1 MTTIGDFRQARLGWA
16 TLLLAGLLLGGCS
29 TQGLEREPSR
39 EPPAKTAS
47 QSPDRS
53 WGPVMEAVAM
63 AKLYPDGKSVVDL
76 VPKRDPAAI
85 VADFEQLRQR
95 EGTIGKARLQA
106 FVDANFDPRPENET
120 RLGEDADTSIE
131 AHIVNLWPY
140 LTRDPADTDEGP
152 WSSLVSLPEPY
163 VVPGGRFNEMF
174 YWDSYFT
181 MLGLAR
187 SDRFDLVRDMV
198 GNFAW
203 LIDTYGFVPNGTRTY
218 FLTRSQPP
226 FFAPMVAL
234 LAEHDGDDVYRR
246 YLPELMREHD
256 YWMRG
261 ADEIGPGEARE
272 HVVELADG
280 TLLNRYHGS
289 ENWPR
294 PEAYAAERELAAR
307 SDRPAPE
314 LYGHLRAAAESGWD
328 FSSRWMADG
337 QHQTT
342 IETRDILPVDL
353 NALLYQ
359 LERTLARAWRVQGDA
374 AQAARFE
381 AMAERRQSAINRVF
395 WQQDGGYYTDYDWRE
410 GRLTDAIS
418 AAMVYPLAFGVAD
431 PAQADA
437 TAATVRRELLRAGGM
452 VTTTR
457 ETGEQWDAPN
467 GWAPLQWLAVAG
479 LDRYGHDDLAE
490 TIARRWIETNR
501 EVYRQTGK
509 LVEKYD
515 VVDPAVGGGGEYDV
529 VDGFGWT
536 NGVLL
541 DLIHR
546 YPAAAHR

>member
-1 MTTIGDFRQARLGWA
+1 MEWLGNYRQMRLGWT
-16 TLLLAGLLLGGCS
+16 TLLLTALLLGGCG
-29 TQGLEREPSR
+29 TQGIEREPVQ
-39 EPPAKTAS
+39 EAPAKTAR
-47 QSPDRS
+47 QSPDRT
-53 WGPVMEAVAM
+53 WGPVMKAVAM
-63 AKLYPDGKSVVDL
+63 AQLYPDGKSVVDL

-85 VADFEQLRQR
+85 VADFERLQQQ
-95 EGTIGKARLQA
+95 EGEIDKARLQA

-120 RLGEDADTSIE
+120 RLSEAADTSIE
-131 AHIVNLWPY
+131 THVVNLWPY

-198 GNFAW
+198 DNFAW

-234 LAEHDGDDVYRR
+234 LAEHDGEAVYRR

-261 ADEIGPGEARE
+261 ADEIGPGEVRE
-272 HVVELADG
+272 HVVRLADG

-359 LERTLARAWRVQGDA
+359 LERTLAHAWRVEGDD

-381 AMAERRQSAINRVF
+381 ALAEQRRSAINRVF
-395 WQQDGGYYTDYDWRE
+395 WQPDGGYYTDYDWRQ
-410 GRLTDAIS
+410 GHLTDAIS

-431 PAQADA
+431 PAKADA
-437 TAATVRRELLRAGGM
+437 TAETVRRELLRAGGM
-452 VTTTR
+452 VTTTHN
-457 ETGEQWDAPN
+457 TGEQWDAPN
-467 GWAPLQWLAVAG
+467 GWAPLQWLAVSG

-490 TIARRWIETNR
+490 TIARRWIETKR
-501 EVYRQTGK
+501 AVYQQTGK

-541 DLIHR
+541 DLMHR
-546 YPAAAHR
+546 YPSQASQ

>member
-431 PAQADA
+431 PARADA

>member
-29 TQGLEREPSR
+29 TQSLERESSR
-39 EPPAKTAS
+39 EPPAKTAR

-95 EGTIGKARLQA
+95 EGAIGKARLQA

-359 LERTLARAWRVQGDA
+359 LERTLARSWRVQGDA

-431 PAQADA
+431 PARADA

-457 ETGEQWDAPN
+457 DTGEQWDAPN